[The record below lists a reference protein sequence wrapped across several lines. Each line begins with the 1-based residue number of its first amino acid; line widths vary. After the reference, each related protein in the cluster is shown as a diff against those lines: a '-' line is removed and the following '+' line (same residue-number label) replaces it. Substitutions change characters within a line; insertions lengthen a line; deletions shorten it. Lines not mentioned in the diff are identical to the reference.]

1 MIFTMIPSMLFNV
14 SAEESYPVIERY
26 TAASSTEFHAYYAK
40 IYSVTFLDEID
51 WNDIN
56 SAEQY
61 WDSSA
66 ADDGSVISYIK
77 YNESQSTAAGADRY
91 DLYIAG
97 DGGVGANPTSSYVF
111 YSFSALKE
119 VNGLEN
125 FKTENA
131 TTFYQMFGVCR
142 ALEYVDFSNCDT
154 SNVVNLSYMFNQ
166 CENLETVIFAGW
178 DTSNV
183 TDMSSMFYNC
193 KNMKTLDLSSFDTS
207 KVTTMRYMFYHCEK
221 LEYVYVGDGWT
232 TESVANLNDGMFNC
246 CYAIVGGKDVYDS
259 NFIYGAPGA
268 EYAKT
273 KEDGGFLDYKEPAA
287 PVKYTVSYVFDGAT
301 VPTGVTVPVSAEYDA
316 GTTVKVADSLYA
328 DGFVFSGWKTT
339 DTVVT
344 DGEFVV
350 ENNVVFTGSW
360 SELYNVTYA
369 YADGYDVPAGASA
382 VPVTAAYKAGDAVT
396 VADLPFVDGYVF
408 VGWDTDDISVTDGK
422 FAMPGNDVTFYGYF
436 KKPVESVEINGGD
449 IVLDK
454 NGESQINVTVRPDDA
469 TVKDIE
475 YKSSDENVVKVDE
488 DGKVT
493 AVGVGTATITVN
505 SKDDPSKSD
514 TISVTVK
521 VPVTSITVDKT
532 EITLNKDDSA
542 KITATVTPAD
552 ATNKTLIYESAD
564 ESVVTV
570 DANGNIIAV
579 GEGETIITVTSKD
592 NPTVKATVSVKV
604 KIPVTEIIVTE
615 NISLNIGDETN
626 LNAKVNADA
635 TEKGL
640 DYETS
645 DPGVVKVFA
654 DGSILATGKGE
665 AVITVTS
672 KDDPTKKETVKVT
685 VTVPV
690 EDVVVDKT
698 DITLDVGK
706 KDKLTVTVTPDDASD
721 KGVTYTSS
729 NNSVVTVDANGNI
742 TAVGKG
748 EAVITVTSKD
758 DPTKKETVK
767 VTVTVPVED
776 VVVDKTDITLDIG
789 KKDKLTVTVTPDDA
803 SDKGV
808 TYTSSNNSVVT
819 VDENGNIT
827 AVGKGEAVITV
838 TSKDNPT
845 KKETVKVTVTVP
857 VDKITVN
864 KSEILL
870 TVGKTDKIAVK
881 VTPDDASDKNVIF
894 TSGDNSIAT
903 VDKYGNVTAVGEG
916 ETYITIASVSD
927 PSKTKTVK
935 VRVYI
940 PENPG
945 YLIDVPEN
953 AEVEVGETVNLG
965 IKVTPAEN
973 APKAVYDSSD
983 ESIVMVDADGNIT
996 GVAPGKTTIIA
1007 EFETG
1012 EIFIIH
1018 VTVAEPVVVVP
1029 VVHHVCFGK
1038 TDGIGWYEVS
1048 VNGGEFFPQGPNST
1062 LEVEHGSVLVIRVQ
1076 DMWIGDEFDFYVN
1089 GDRRP
1094 VDENNTITVV
1104 VEGYTLIGALS
1115 MEVVVPDPE
1124 ESLTLFE
1131 RLINAIKAFFE
1142 KIAEFFSF

>member
-1 MIFTMIPSMLFNV
+1 M
-14 SAEESYPVIERY
+14 
-26 TAASSTEFHAYYAK
+26 
-40 IYSVTFLDEID
+40 
-51 WNDIN
+51 
-56 SAEQY
+56 
-61 WDSSA
+61 
-66 ADDGSVISYIK
+66 
-77 YNESQSTAAGADRY
+77 
-91 DLYIAG
+91 
-97 DGGVGANPTSSYVF
+97 
-111 YSFSALKE
+111 
-119 VNGLEN
+119 
-125 FKTENA
+125 
-131 TTFYQMFGVCR
+131 
-142 ALEYVDFSNCDT
+142 
-154 SNVVNLSYMFNQ
+154 
-166 CENLETVIFAGW
+166 
-178 DTSNV
+178 
-183 TDMSSMFYNC
+183 
-193 KNMKTLDLSSFDTS
+193 
-207 KVTTMRYMFYHCEK
+207 
-221 LEYVYVGDGWT
+221 
-232 TESVANLNDGMFNC
+232 
-246 CYAIVGGKDVYDS
+246 
-259 NFIYGAPGA
+259 
-268 EYAKT
+268 
-273 KEDGGFLDYKEPAA
+273 
-287 PVKYTVSYVFDGAT
+287 
-301 VPTGVTVPVSAEYDA
+301 
-316 GTTVKVADSLYA
+316 
-328 DGFVFSGWKTT
+328 
-339 DTVVT
+339 
-344 DGEFVV
+344 
-350 ENNVVFTGSW
+350 
-360 SELYNVTYA
+360 
-369 YADGYDVPAGASA
+369 
-382 VPVTAAYKAGDAVT
+382 
-396 VADLPFVDGYVF
+396 
-408 VGWDTDDISVTDGK
+408 
-422 FAMPGNDVTFYGYF
+422 
-436 KKPVESVEINGGD
+436 
-449 IVLDK
+449 
-454 NGESQINVTVRPDDA
+454 
-469 TVKDIE
+469 
-475 YKSSDENVVKVDE
+475 
-488 DGKVT
+488 
-493 AVGVGTATITVN
+493 
-505 SKDDPSKSD
+505 
-514 TISVTVK
+514 
-521 VPVTSITVDKT
+521 
-532 EITLNKDDSA
+532 
-542 KITATVTPAD
+542 
-552 ATNKTLIYESAD
+552 
-564 ESVVTV
+564 
-570 DANGNIIAV
+570 
-579 GEGETIITVTSKD
+579 
-592 NPTVKATVSVKV
+592 
-604 KIPVTEIIVTE
+604 
-615 NISLNIGDETN
+615 
-626 LNAKVNADA
+626 
-635 TEKGL
+635 
-640 DYETS
+640 
-645 DPGVVKVFA
+645 
-654 DGSILATGKGE
+654 
-665 AVITVTS
+665 
-672 KDDPTKKETVKVT
+672 
-685 VTVPV
+685 PV

-729 NNSVVTVDANGNI
+729 NNSVVTVDENGNI

-776 VVVDKTDITLDIG
+776 VVVDKTDITLDVG